1 MSELVSAYRHKCRS
15 SFGGF
20 QRGESYR
27 FQNLKN
33 HVIKLRNRG
42 AMSFHEIKTEHFR
55 VLCSVLF
62 SREDKVKVS
71 LKGGWKGMM
80 FQSLS
85 FSFLSRLL

>member
-1 MSELVSAYRHKCRS
+1 M
-15 SFGGF
+15 
-20 QRGESYR
+20 
-27 FQNLKN
+27 
-33 HVIKLRNRG
+33 IKLRNRG
-42 AMSFHEIKTEHFR
+42 AMSFHEIIKTEHFR

-62 SREDKVKVS
+62 LREDKVKVS

>member
-1 MSELVSAYRHKCRS
+1 M
-15 SFGGF
+15 
-20 QRGESYR
+20 
-27 FQNLKN
+27 
-33 HVIKLRNRG
+33 IKLRNRG

-62 SREDKVKVS
+62 LREDKVKVS

-85 FSFLSRLL
+85 FLFLSRLL